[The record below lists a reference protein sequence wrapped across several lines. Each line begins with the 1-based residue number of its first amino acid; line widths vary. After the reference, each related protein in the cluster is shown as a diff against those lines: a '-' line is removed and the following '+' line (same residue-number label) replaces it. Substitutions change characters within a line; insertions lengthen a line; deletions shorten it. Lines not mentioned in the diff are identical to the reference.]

1 MVEQVSLAS
10 LARQQAEKLVND
22 SRNKKAGVPKGTIC
36 KEVWDEFV
44 AKTGVKK
51 HGKVDYNISVANA
64 TKSIMTYARRVDNQ
78 NEVDIVQRWLN
89 GTASPVPPKKE
100 AKSQKQQPVAPN
112 PPAENDNYKQKVITP
127 SPKATSKKMAEHDA
141 QVRKYADQASK
152 IIDNTN
158 PDKSFVNFRD
168 PKYSIGTTFA
178 QLNAKNIAYVLQKEP
193 QFIEKML
200 DKYGDD
206 LSAKEKKEL
215 VKGILKSIGS
225 AIKTD
230 GMSTEQMI
238 AEVKKFA
245 SAHPVETK
253 YGNQTIQVQRGKE
266 KAGDEAKLQGFVK
279 IPAKVNTPKTDAI
292 KVNAKAAEDAAK
304 ELRTFV
310 KEDNEEGV
318 KTKFRA
324 VKPEQF
330 PYLTDNDPTLL
341 EAVKDLVSPNTLKV
355 ALKNKLGFNGNTDT
369 MTVEQTIA
377 KMKELMKHKRNVN
390 QKQINAESVKVSQ
403 SNQRPAVL
411 TAMST
416 VASFANPID
425 GKKFKP
431 QAGKTENN
439 VTPFTV
445 QDKFGNKISFVKD
458 EKGNVVSADVTT
470 VKNKKST
477 TVHIDAKSFNVNKVN
492 VPNANTQIL
501 KFIQANFK

>member
-44 AKTGVKK
+44 AKTGVQK
-51 HGKVDYNISVANA
+51 HGKIDYNISLDNA

-78 NEVDIVQRWLN
+78 NEVDIVQKWLN
-89 GTASPVPPKKE
+89 GSASSVPTKKE
-100 AKSQKQQPVAPN
+100 AAPQKQKSAAQN
-112 PPAENDNYKQKVITP
+112 PQANNDNYKQKVVTP
-127 SPKATSKKMAEHDA
+127 RAGATSKQMAEHDA
-141 QVRKYADQASK
+141 KVKKNTDEAEK
-152 IIDNTN
+152 IIRNTN
-158 PDKSFVNFRD
+158 PELNFVAQRD
-168 PKYSIGTTFA
+168 PKYNIGTTFA
-178 QLNAKNIAYVLQKEP
+178 QLKRNNISYVLQKEP
-193 QFIEKML
+193 QFIENML
-200 DKYGDD
+200 DKYKDD
-206 LSAKEKKEL
+206 LSAKEKKDL
-215 VKGILKSIGS
+215 VKGLLKSIGS
-225 AIKTD
+225 AVKTD

-324 VKPEQF
+324 IKPEQF

-377 KMKELMKHKRNVN
+377 KMKELMKQKRNVN

-425 GKKFKP
+425 GKKCRV
-431 QAGKTENN
+431 QAGETVNN
-439 VTPFTV
+439 STPFTV
-445 QDKFGNKISFVKD
+445 QDNFGNKISFVKD

-501 KFIQANFK
+501 RFIQANFK